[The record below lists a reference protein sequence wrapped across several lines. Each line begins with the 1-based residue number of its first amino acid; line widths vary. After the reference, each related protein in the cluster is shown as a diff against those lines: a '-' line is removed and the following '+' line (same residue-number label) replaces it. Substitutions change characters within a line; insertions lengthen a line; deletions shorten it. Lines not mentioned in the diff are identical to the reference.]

1 MMKILMQNRR
11 SLLTARAGET
21 VQVEKTREALIRL
34 GLRVHLSTAPA
45 PDLCG
50 YDLVHLFNIM
60 AARETYQ
67 QLVNARRQRKP
78 AVLSPIYWDPGEY
91 LSATGQSSVYGSW
104 WEETMPLR
112 RAVLA
117 GVAAILPNSR
127 MELEELRR
135 LFSILP
141 PAQIVPNAAETL
153 FAAARPEHFLRKYG
167 CKNFLLSVGRICRRK
182 NQLSLIRAARELNY
196 PLVLIGPLNDGEYYC
211 ECRRA
216 AAGTGTLF
224 IDALPPEELATAY
237 AAARVHALVS
247 WYDTPGL
254 VSLEA
259 AAAGCR
265 LVTTD
270 RGSAREY
277 LEDLVEYCD
286 PGDIASIQRAVA
298 AAWKRPTPDPKL
310 RAKIL
315 QEYNWERA
323 AQATLQGY
331 RQALGK
337 IVGSG

>member
-1 MMKILMQNRR
+1 MQNRN
-11 SLLTARAGET
+11 SLLTASAGET
-21 VQVEKTREALIRL
+21 VQVEKTREHLIRL
-34 GLRVHLSTAPA
+34 GCRVDLSTAA
-45 PDLCG
+45 DPDLSG
-50 YDLVHLFNIM
+50 YELVHLFNIM
-60 AARETYQ
+60 AAPGTYQ
-67 QLVNARRQRKP
+67 QLLNARRQRKP
-78 AVLSPIYWDPGEY
+78 VALSPIYWDPGEY
-91 LSATGQSSVYGSW
+91 LSATGQNDLYGSW
-104 WEETMPLR
+104 WEKTMPLR
-112 RAVLA
+112 RALLA
-117 GVAAILPNSR
+117 GVTALLPNSR

-135 LFSILP
+135 FFGKLP
-141 PAQIVPNAAETL
+141 PAQIVPNAAEPL
-153 FAAARPEHFLRKYG
+153 FAAARPERFLQKYG
-167 CKNFLLSVGRICRRK
+167 CKDFLLSVGRICRRK
-182 NQLSLIRAARELNY
+182 NQLSLIRVARDLNY
-196 PLVLIGPLNDGEYYC
+196 PLVLIGPLNDGEYYG

-224 IDALPPEELATAY
+224 IDTLAAEELAAAY

-277 LEDLVEYCD
+277 LGDSVEYCD
-286 PGDIASIQRAVA
+286 PGELASIRRAVA
-298 AAWKRPTPDPKL
+298 AAWKQPAPDPEL

-331 RQALGK
+331 RQALGE
-337 IVGSG
+337 IGD